1 MAFFNLNKVIL
12 GGRLTATPELKT
24 TTNGTLV
31 TSFSIAVNRKYSKD
45 QNQPQ
50 SDFINCVAWK
60 NTAEFISKYFNKGS
74 SICVEGSIQTRVYE
88 DNNGNKKYVTEVI
101 VDQAHFVD
109 AKAETVDIDKEETP
123 VDFEAIGADQ
133 DLPF

>member
-12 GGRLTATPELKT
+12 GGRLTAAPELKT

-31 TSFSIAVNRKYSKD
+31 TSFSIAVNRKYTKD
-45 QNQPQ
+45 QAQPQ

-74 SICVEGSIQTRVYE
+74 SICVEGNLQTRVYD
-88 DNNGNKKYVTEVI
+88 DNKGNKKYVTEVI
-101 VDQAHFVD
+101 VEQAYFVD
-109 AKAETVDIDKEETP
+109 SKSENVDIDKEEAP
-123 VDFEAIGADQ
+123 IEFEVIGADQ
-133 DLPF
+133 ELPF

>member
-1 MAFFNLNKVIL
+1 MANFNLNKVIL

-31 TSFSIAVNRKYSKD
+31 TSFSIAVNRKYTKD
-45 QNQPQ
+45 QAQPQ

-74 SICVEGSIQTRVYE
+74 SICVEGNLQTRVYE
-88 DNNGNKKYVTEVI
+88 DNKGNKKYVTEVI
-101 VDQAHFVD
+101 VENAYFVD
-109 AKAETVDIDKEETP
+109 SKSENVDIDKEEVP
-123 VDFEAIGADQ
+123 IEFETIGADQ

>member
-31 TSFSIAVNRKYSKD
+31 TSFSIAVNRKYTKD
-45 QNQPQ
+45 QAQPQ

-74 SICVEGSIQTRVYE
+74 SICVEGNLQTRVYE
-88 DNNGNKKYVTEVI
+88 DNKGNKKYVTEVI
-101 VDQAHFVD
+101 VENAYFVD
-109 AKAETVDIDKEETP
+109 SKSENVDIDKEEVP
-123 VDFEAIGADQ
+123 IEFETIGADQ

>member
-12 GGRLTATPELKT
+12 GGRLTAAPELKT

-31 TSFSIAVNRKYSKD
+31 TSFSIAVNRKYTKD
-45 QNQPQ
+45 QAQPQ

-74 SICVEGSIQTRVYE
+74 SICVEGNLQTRVYE
-88 DNNGNKKYVTEVI
+88 DNKGNKKHVTEVI
-101 VDQAHFVD
+101 VEQAYFVD
-109 AKAETVDIDKEETP
+109 SKSENVDIDKEEVP
-123 VDFEAIGADQ
+123 VEFEPIGADQ
-133 DLPF
+133 DLTF